1 MEREGQCCA
10 GRTREEHRRSG
21 EGGVLPRRERE
32 GAARVDREE
41 LREGLDKPRNPN
53 SCYYISPIGGV
64 IWALGGSST
73 FTEAGFLRGRP
84 PKIASIFGGM
94 PFP

>member
-1 MEREGQCCA
+1 MEREGQCRV

-21 EGGVLPRRERE
+21 EGGVPPRRERE

-41 LREGLDKPRNPN
+41 PREGLDKSRNSN

-64 IWALGGSST
+64 IWAS
-73 FTEAGFLRGRP
+73 AGPRV
-84 PKIASIFGGM
+84 
-94 PFP
+94 